1 MYFFKISDIS
11 LFLIVQTN
19 EFAGEQFKIGD
30 NKIYGNATNCP
41 LKPEEFY
48 EIVIIVIERNS
59 STEPIMLAKSICL
72 SEVPSKYHEVWIVPI
87 IVLFLLV
94 TGADFY
100 VCRR

>member
-1 MYFFKISDIS
+1 
-11 LFLIVQTN
+11 VQTN
-19 EFAGEQFKIGD
+19 EFAGKRFKIGD

-59 STEPIMLAKSICL
+59 STEPIMLAKSIRL
-72 SEVPSKYHEVWIVPI
+72 SEVPSKYYEVWIVPI
-87 IVLFLLV
+87 VLFFLV